1 MSNKKEKILNVI
13 LLGDSDVGKTSL
25 MNQYVKKQFY
35 DYTSPTIGINFET
48 KEIVVD
54 ERVVTMRVNI
64 TFCPLRILLI
74 YFVVLDLG
82 YA

>member
-35 DYTSPTIGINFET
+35 DYTSQTIGINFET

-64 TFCPLRILLI
+64 TLCPLCILLI